1 MTGTAAASGLFRFD
15 GGAGADGG
23 FSLPK
28 PRSNVYGRTRP
39 GRKRPPA
46 TLPAL
51 AGATSGERKEDGHG
65 GAAASAS
72 SGLGGTTRRTAGGFN
87 AAASSGARAR
97 HDAALMTATELE
109 EAKEDAR
116 RAGLGSMAKTLAR
129 AAAATGASGTEVQ
142 REALLALAGLRSG
155 SDVVAFF
162 ARFGSGSPV
171 KFVHCN
177 RDPHPREFHPYA
189 LVAVPEAMVDPSEHF
204 VVSSKGVVHSAV
216 GQPSEV
222 LSLAEWTRH
231 ASVFNVVR
239 RLPFFKSFV
248 PRKMFGGWRG
258 FTDSE
263 KFQKHRRRVERKL
276 FLANP
281 AFAPRFVEIVG
292 AVQRLRETRLLDLED
307 GRNVVAT
314 AFYDSQVK
322 ARETASKDVDRHLV
336 KIVRLVKQ
344 ICKDVTERAR
354 ATGADEDDEAA
365 LLAGA
370 AQDTKTKSIRE
381 AKEEALAKQRARRQA
396 EFEESRLG
404 AFIRLVDAMCTE
416 ALASRATDL
425 FGTLLDSMVA
435 PTAARARTG
444 VFFTE
449 LGLSSDGATFEP
461 PCDEYLATIDAVVSE
476 TADAVHRAPRIVSA
490 RAFAPFLEGLPIDD
504 PRQAGGTAPR
514 GLSRRDWD
522 ADGLSDGDE
531 DMFRRADEVLAMVP
545 KRIED
550 LGALS
555 VAELLYSSAAF
566 RSVVSRIKRKMS
578 KDFDSAE
585 AFGRRDNVTV
595 LMPVYEFQQ
604 GGDIES
610 YGLDAPKTVA
620 EVRQD
625 LMRISTWHSS
635 VRGMLQ
641 HSVSGALWVDCVRLR
656 ESLVPVT
663 EQARGAIL
671 AYLRRSSRGQC
682 QEALDKFNKYTA
694 DLSVTAKSLEQ
705 FAALKQRFET
715 LLESSSDL
723 NQVAKAVEDS
733 FSLRRMHKDTPEFAE
748 TDLFEQMHTA
758 QSAYEAKLSDVR
770 GTIYGQLQGMRGEL
784 DARVMKLEKRSEE
797 VERLL
802 QEGMFTDASRATD
815 EVLKQLDV
823 VKKTLDTCD
832 DQAKVFV
839 GWQELFGMPPAE
851 FRRLKAAKAELA
863 KRHELWFSYN
873 EFITKQQAWTSDPFG
888 TVDVAA
894 LIKDS
899 QALLKVSFVAD
910 RQIGDDVSSA
920 FKERTSEWRHKLPVI
935 EELGNPNLRERH
947 WRKLFSELGA
957 SFKPGDTGR
966 TLSDLEDAGV
976 FENKDL
982 VSDVSGSASGEAQ
995 LEASLAKIRTEWETT
1010 EFVVK
1015 PYRESATVFVIGGLD
1030 DIFMQLEDNQVTL
1043 QTMLGSR
1050 FIAGVKDEVETWDKK
1065 LGLLSDTLDEWVS
1078 CQRQWMYLENIFSA
1092 EDIQRQLP
1100 AEASKFTS
1108 VDKRW
1113 KDAMARTHANP
1124 RVLAAVESG
1133 DEMLVTFQSCNTL
1146 LEEIQKSL
1154 DEYLE
1159 TKRAAFPRFY
1169 FLSDDDLL
1177 AILSQTREPTAVQ
1190 PHLQGCFDAMSS
1202 LIFGKGDQAH
1212 EMFGMISAEKEKV
1225 NFVAPV
1231 TASGNV
1237 ENWLSDVE
1245 TMMRTTLYEGTKKAL
1260 REYPGTEEGQVKRG
1274 GWLFAYPS
1282 QPVTVVDQ
1290 IMWTQLCSK
1299 AIRAAA
1305 AGDGA
1310 ALQRFLDY
1318 SVRQID
1324 DMVLLTRGELSKLDR
1339 KLMAS
1344 LIVVDVHARDV
1355 VRGMIRKGVASLED
1369 FEWTR
1374 QLRYYWEDIVDNCIV
1389 RQTNTRFVYG
1399 YEYLGNQP
1407 RLVITPLTDKC
1418 YMTLTGALHLKF
1430 GGAPAGPAGTGKT
1443 ETTKDLAKSLANQ
1456 CVVFNCSDSLDFKM
1470 MGRFF
1475 SGLAQAGAWACFD
1488 EFNRIDIE
1496 VLSVIAQQI
1505 LCIQRGL
1512 QGGEE
1517 RIDFEGRDIP
1527 LSTSFGVFITMNPG
1541 YAGRTELP
1549 DNLKALFRPVA
1560 MMVPDY
1566 RLIAEIVLFSQGFS
1580 DALVLS
1586 SKMAQLYKLSSEQL
1600 SKQSHYDFGMRAVKS
1615 VLVAAGKLKRKEP
1628 DVDENVLLIR
1638 AMRDSNVPKF
1648 LEQDLPLFRGIIADL
1663 FPGVEVPFV
1672 DYGALQTA
1680 IEEQMRLHGLKVI
1693 PRLVSKIIQTHET
1706 QLVRHGMMIVGEA
1719 GSGKTTNS
1727 MILAK
1732 ALTQLHNEGITDKDG
1747 YFKIVHR
1754 YTLNPKS
1761 VKMGELYGE
1770 ISRTTGEFTYG
1781 IVAKLV
1787 RDAVS
1792 DRGPD
1797 RKWVVFD
1804 GPVDALWIENM
1815 NTVLDDNKTLCLANG
1830 QRIKLPD
1837 TLTMMFEVQDLAVAS
1852 PATVSRCGMV
1862 YQEFIHV
1869 GLDAVIDT
1877 WSRGQVA
1884 DRFPDQA
1891 EHIVG
1896 LVREHVPAA
1905 VDFVRASCREVVAS
1919 SDLNLLESTLAVLD
1933 CLLNPDN
1940 NVNGRGFRKLATSA
1954 EAKVRAELEP
1964 VLKRRAAAHAAKVK
1978 LAEAAAGSKDEEEG
1992 GQAGDEDHDES
2003 KAAEDEAR
2011 EEAEGKEAEDAAA
2024 AASAAADAAAVDDE
2038 DLDDLDGMGS
2048 GGSAPRGAMDEVAL
2062 RSIISRAFV
2071 FALVWGVGCN
2081 LHDASRGT
2089 FEDWVRA
2096 RLGDDLPTELLA
2108 ETEGSLGLY
2117 DFHIDVAHRQC
2128 LPWESLRPEFVY
2140 DASQPYFNILVPT
2153 MDTTRYSHMYRMLTR
2168 AGRNVLFTG
2177 ETGVGKSVILSAA
2190 MRDLTEGDD
2199 AAFVS
2204 MTINLSAQTQSSN
2217 IVDALESGLDKKR
2230 KTLLGPPSGKTMCV
2244 FVDDLNMPALE
2255 EYGAQPPVELIR
2267 QTIDQSGFYDTQK
2280 LFFKAVTGCV
2290 FASACAPPGGGR
2302 NPVTPRLLRHFHML
2316 WLTALSDASM
2326 RLIFTSVLA
2335 GFLGDVSPDL
2345 VPVAEPVVGAAV
2357 DVYLRVE
2364 REMLPTPTKS
2374 HYTFNLRDLS
2384 KVFQGVLMV
2393 DRAHL
2398 VDPPA
2403 LLRLWLHEEAR
2414 VFRDRLVD
2422 EHDRGLFNGMCA
2434 GAVAEGPLA
2443 EVTAAEPEAW
2453 TVEGFGDLLFGDYL
2467 SRDDKRYKEIVAPE
2481 ALPELF
2487 KEYLDEFNVTFPNS
2501 MDLVFFKD
2509 AIAHVSRIARILR
2522 QPRGNALLVGVGG
2535 SGRQSLTR
2543 LASFIADFKCK
2554 SIEITRTYNADAW
2567 HDDLKETLFLAGIKG
2582 EDVVFLLTD
2591 TQIKEESFLE
2601 DINNL
2606 LNSGDVPNLYA
2617 PDEMEMIVN
2626 GVRPFC
2632 KEAGIFDTRDN
2643 IMALYVQRVRE
2654 RLHIVLA
2661 FSPIGSS
2668 FRNRCR
2674 MFPALVNCCTIDWFN
2689 PWPAEALSSVA
2700 DAFLSKADD
2709 TLGVRDFVDPLSKM
2723 CVTVHKGVEV
2733 ASARFLREQR
2743 RQNYTTPTSYLEL
2756 LRLYFSML
2764 AEQRVTV
2771 EAKISR
2777 YEGGLRKIAEA
2788 NEMVSELK
2796 IKLTEMQPKLLK
2808 ASKDTETLLKQLA
2821 VDQKEADAAAEQA
2834 AKDEA
2839 ETSKVAANVKLIK
2852 DDCEQQLEEAMPA
2865 YHSAIKALD
2874 TLDKKDI
2881 QEVKSFAKP
2890 PALVAKVMEA
2900 VCILLGSKPDWSDA
2914 KKLLGDMKFLD
2925 MLRTYD
2931 KDNIDPKIIRK
2942 IAKYIRDVEF
2952 DPDTV
2957 AKTSSAAK
2965 SLCMWVRAMHKYDSV
2980 AKTIEPRKL
2989 KLKEAQTEL
2998 AEAQGI
3004 LEVKRADLKRILD
3017 RVAELQ
3023 RNYEESL
3030 SKKEEL
3036 ETTSAATKLRLVR
3049 AQKLTDGL
3057 GSESERWD
3065 AAAGQLRSD
3074 RTNLVGNIVLAAG
3087 CIAYLGPF
3095 TSEFRRD
3102 LVHQWV
3108 GECATLGIPVDDG
3121 FDLSRVL
3128 ADPVVVREWNI
3139 QGLPA
3144 DAFSTENGLL
3154 ATRGRRWPLMIDPQG
3169 QANKWIKNMQRDNS
3183 LQVIKLSEADFL
3195 RTLETGIRFGQPVLL
3210 ENVEEELDPAIEPVL
3225 LRQVF
3230 KKQGMMVLRLGDTD
3244 VPYSDDFRFYITTK
3258 LANPHYMPEVCVKV
3272 TVINFTVTKRG
3283 LEDQLLVDVVAHERP
3298 ELEEKK
3304 DELIVSI
3311 ASDKRQLKE
3320 IEDSILQ
3327 MLADAGDD
3335 ILDDEALIDSLGRSK
3350 ETSTAIGKRMAEAER
3365 TTAEINAARELYRPV
3380 AKRGSVLYFVIASLT
3395 AVDPMYQY
3403 SLQAFSRLYSMRIA
3417 RSEAADDLDERLA
3430 ILVRDITTNF
3440 YVNVC
3445 RGFFEVHKL
3454 LFAFLVAIEV
3464 ERAAGDV
3471 TDEEWRYFVLGAQA
3485 ATASGDAAGAGPARP
3500 EVCATGSWMLSDKA
3514 WATVSALG
3522 TAADALSGVAASVAE
3537 QPAAWAEYAG
3547 DTDPHLRDLPAG
3559 WEPRVTP
3566 FQRLLV
3572 LRALREEKTTFAV
3585 REYVRRVLGDKFTE
3599 APPFDLAGAFDDS
3612 SAEVPIIFV
3621 LSPGAD
3627 PIDYLLKLAEEKGK
3641 AGPGLRSISLGQG
3654 QGPVAER
3661 AMAEARRT
3669 GDWVCLQ
3676 NCHLAVSWLPK
3687 LEAFLEQAAAA
3698 DPPAHPDYRLWLTS
3712 MPTPQFPVPVL
3723 QNGIKLTQ
3731 EPPRGLKANLRRTF
3745 LDVTDEQ
3752 WASCS
3757 KPEAFHK
3764 LMFAL
3769 GFYHAVALERR
3780 KYGAIGWNIPYE
3792 WMQSDLKTGQM
3803 NLRMYLDEQPTV
3815 PYETLIKITGE
3826 IIYGGRIT
3834 DNKDNRT
3841 NLAIL
3846 RRYYCP
3852 GTVKDDAYKFSESGS
3867 YFAPPAGTLD
3877 EVRAF
3882 VEALPADDPPEVFG
3896 LHENAAI
3903 TLQQKDTNELVDT
3916 IIKIQASGGG
3926 GGSSG
3931 GAEEEDGEEEEEG
3944 AEAGAAGAARALTPD
3959 EQVRAVAEG
3968 ISARLPGDLVRE
3980 GSSEV
3985 TFASIG
3991 DGSMNSLGVFCAQ
4004 EMDRF
4009 NILIGEVRSSLA
4021 ELDKAIKGLVVMSPA
4036 LEKMYQAF
4044 LFQKVP
4050 PSWETAAYPSLK
4062 PLGSW
4067 TEDFFARV
4075 SFLSS
4080 WVCDGPPASYWISGF
4095 FFPQG
4100 FMTGALQMYAR
4111 KTKIAIDT
4119 LNFST
4124 EVKDFDDSGV
4134 KSAPDDGVL
4143 IHGLFLEGARWD
4155 AEAGS
4160 MAEMKPGVL
4169 FCRMPCIWLR
4179 PVITKDLDASTD
4191 YAAPFYK
4198 TSERRGTLSTTGHST
4213 NFVTTVFLPT
4223 KLPQDHWVRR
4233 GVALLSMLDD

>member
-1 MTGTAAASGLFRFD
+1 MMAS
-15 GGAGADGG
+15 
-23 FSLPK
+23 
-28 PRSNVYGRTRP
+28 
-39 GRKRPPA
+39 
-46 TLPAL
+46 
-51 AGATSGERKEDGHG
+51 
-65 GAAASAS
+65 SAS
-72 SGLGGTTRRTAGGFN
+72 
-87 AAASSGARAR
+87 RAR
-97 HDAALMTATELE
+97 QAALMTVEELE
-109 EAKEDAR
+109 VAKEEAR
-116 RAGLGSMAKTLAR
+116 VAGLGGMARTLAR
-129 AAAATGASGTEVQ
+129 AAAATGASANESS
-142 REALLALAGLRSG
+142 REALAALAGLSTG

-162 ARFGSGSPV
+162 ARFGSSSPV

-177 RDPHPREFHPYA
+177 RVHHPRDFRPYA
-189 LVAVPEAMVDPSEHF
+189 LVAVPEEMVDPAEHF
-204 VVSSKGVVHSAV
+204 VVSSKGVVHTAV

-222 LSLAEWTRH
+222 LSLSEWTRH

-248 PRKMFGGWRG
+248 PRKMFGAWRG
-258 FTDSE
+258 FTDTE
-263 KFQKHRRRVERKL
+263 KFQKHRRRVERRL

-281 AFAPRFVEIVG
+281 AFAGRFVEIVA
-292 AVQRLRETRLLDLED
+292 AVQRLRDTHLLELED
-307 GRNVVAT
+307 GKNVVAT
-314 AFYDSQVK
+314 AFYDTQ
-322 ARETASKDVDRHLV
+322 ARTREAASKDIDRHLV

-354 ATGADEDDEAA
+354 ATGTDESDESA
-365 LLAGA
+365 LLASA

-381 AKEEALAKQRARRQA
+381 AKEEALARQRARRQA
-396 EFEESRLG
+396 EHEESRLG

-416 ALASRATDL
+416 ALAERTTELFSQLLASMTDP
-425 FGTLLDSMVA
+425 S
-435 PTAARARTG
+435 PARARTG

-449 LGLSSDGATFEP
+449 LTLSRDGVVFEP
-461 PCDEYLATIDAVVSE
+461 PCAEYLATLDAVISE
-476 TADAVHRAPRIVSA
+476 TAETVHRAPRIVSA
-490 RAFAPFLEGLPIDD
+490 RAFAPFLEDLPVDD
-504 PRQAGGTAPR
+504 PRAAGGTAPR
-514 GLSRRDWD
+514 GLSGREW
-522 ADGLSDGDE
+522 ASDGISDDDH
-531 DMFRRADEVLAMVP
+531 DMMQRAEEVQAMVP
-545 KRIED
+545 KRIES

-555 VAELLYSSAAF
+555 VAELLYSSREF
-566 RSVVSRIKRKMS
+566 RSVVASIKRKTAD
-578 KDFDSAE
+578 DFEAAE
-585 AFGRRDNVTV
+585 AFGRRDHIVA
-595 LMPVYEFQQ
+595 LKPIYESQQ
-604 GGDIES
+604 QVDVDTYGGS
-610 YGLDAPKTVA
+610 GPPKTVP
-620 EVRQD
+620 EIRQE
-625 LMRISTWHSS
+625 LMRISGWRTS

-641 HSVSGALWVDCVRLR
+641 HHVAGAVWVDCGRLR
-656 ESLVPVT
+656 ESLMPVT
-663 EQARGAIL
+663 DQARTAIL
-671 AYLRRSSRGQC
+671 DYLRNSGRTQC
-682 QEALDKFNKYTA
+682 QEALDEFKARTA
-694 DLSVTAKSLEQ
+694 SLSVPTKTLEQ
-705 FAALKQRFET
+705 FAALKTRFEE
-715 LLESSSDL
+715 LSDSSSKL
-723 NQVAKAVEDS
+723 TQAAKAVEDA
-733 FSLRRMHKDTPEFAE
+733 FALRRMHKDTPVFSE
-748 TDLFEQMHTA
+748 TDLFDQMHA
-758 QSAYEAKLSDVR
+758 AHAAYEAKLADTR
-770 GTIYGQLQGMRGEL
+770 GLLFSQLQGMRGEL
-784 DARVMKLEKRSEE
+784 DARVMKLEKRAEE
-797 VERLL
+797 LEHAL
-802 QEGMFTDASRATD
+802 QEGMFVEASRPTD
-815 EVLKQLDV
+815 EVLAQLANA
-823 VKKTLDTCD
+823 KKMLVALEEKGRTF
-832 DQAKVFV
+832 A
-839 GWQELFGMPPAE
+839 GWQELFGMPAADL
-851 FRRLKAAKAELA
+851 RRLTAASAEWE
-863 KRHELWFSYN
+863 KRHGLWAAYH
-873 EFITKQQAWTSDPFG
+873 EFLTKQQAWTSEPFAS
-888 TVDVAA
+888 VDVAA
-894 LIKDS
+894 LLKDS
-899 QALLKVSFVAD
+899 NALLKQSYVAD
-910 RQIGDDVSSA
+910 RQIGDEVSAA
-920 FKERTSEWRHKLPVI
+920 FKERTSEWRLKLPVV
-935 EELGNPNLRERH
+935 EELGNPNIRERH
-947 WRKLFSELGA
+947 WRKLFGELGA
-957 SFKPGDTGR
+957 PFKPNDAGR
-966 TLSDLEDAGV
+966 TLTDLQDAGV
-976 FENKDL
+976 FEHKDL

-995 LEASLAKIRTEWETT
+995 LENSLAKIRTEWETT
-1010 EFVVK
+1010 EFTVK
-1015 PYRESATVFVIGGLD
+1015 PYRESTSVFVLGGLD

-1050 FIAGVKDEVETWDKK
+1050 FIAGVKAEVETWDKK
-1065 LGLLSDTLDEWVS
+1065 LGMLSDTLDEWVS

-1100 AEASKFTS
+1100 AEASKFAS

-1113 KDAMARTHANP
+1113 KDAMTRTHGNP

-1133 DEMLVTFQSCNTL
+1133 DEMLITFQSCNTL

-1190 PHLQGCFDAMSS
+1190 PHLQGCFDAMAS
-1202 LIFGKGDQAH
+1202 LEFGKDDQAA
-1212 EMFGMISAEKEKV
+1212 EMFGMVSAESERV
-1225 NFVAPV
+1225 SFVAPV
-1231 TASGNV
+1231 SATGNV

-1245 TMMRTTLYEGTKKAL
+1245 TMMRTTLYENTKSAL
-1260 REYPGTEEGQVKRG
+1260 LSYPKDEAGQIDRG
-1274 GWLFAYPS
+1274 SWLFSFAS
-1282 QPVTVVDQ
+1282 QPITVVDQ
-1290 IMWTQLCSK
+1290 IMWTQLCAA
-1299 AIRAAA
+1299 AIRGESEGRSGSIQA
-1305 AGDGA
+1305 
-1310 ALQRFLDY
+1310 FLDF

-1324 DMVLLTRGELSKLDR
+1324 NMVGLIRGELAKLDR
-1339 KLMAS
+1339 MLMGT

-1374 QLRYYWEDIVDNCIV
+1374 QLRYYWEDVVDNCVV

-1527 LSTSFGVFITMNPG
+1527 LSSSFGVFITMNPG

-1628 DVDENVLLIR
+1628 HVDENVLLIR

-1680 IEEQMRLHGLKVI
+1680 IEEQLRLHGLKVV
-1693 PRLVSKIIQTHET
+1693 PRLVAKIIQTHET

-1732 ALTQLHNEGITDKDG
+1732 ALTQLHAEGIEDKDG
-1747 YFKIVHR
+1747 YFRTVHR

-1797 RKWVVFD
+1797 RKWIVFD

-1830 QRIKLPD
+1830 QRIKLPE

-1869 GLDAVIDT
+1869 GLEAVIDT
-1877 WSRGQVA
+1877 WSRAEIVDLLPEHAPKIVA
-1884 DRFPDQA
+1884 M
-1891 EHIVG
+1891 
-1896 LVREHVPAA
+1896 VREHVPAA
-1905 VDFVRASCREVVAS
+1905 LEFVRSSCREVVAS
-1919 SDLNLLESTLAVLD
+1919 SDLNLLESTLSVLLS
-1933 CLLNPDN
+1933 LLSPE
-1940 NVNGRGFRKLATSA
+1940 NGVKGKGARKVPRSA
-1954 EAKVRAELEP
+1954 EAKMREKMDPELAARVKAARAG
-1964 VLKRRAAAHAAKVK
+1964 KSGAGA
-1978 LAEAAAGSKDEEEG
+1978 AAAGAAAESGAEAEEG
-1992 GQAGDEDHDES
+1992 NEGDDAAGDAGAEKPAS
-2003 KAAEDEAR
+2003 AAA
-2011 EEAEGKEAEDAAA
+2011 GGAAA
-2024 AASAAADAAAVDDE
+2024 AASSAVPAAAADAAAAAAAAAE
-2038 DLDDLDGMGS
+2038 AEAAAEDDLEGLGLDSPDGAS
-2048 GGSAPRGAMDEVAL
+2048 SAMPAEAL
-2062 RSIISRAFV
+2062 RSLIQRAFV
-2071 FALVWGVGCN
+2071 FALVWGAGCN
-2081 LHDASRGT
+2081 LHDSSRGL
-2089 FEDWVRA
+2089 FESWVLE
-2096 RLGDDLPTELLA
+2096 RLGDDVPPELRRSSKA
-2108 ETEGSLGLY
+2108 PSAAASAAGDAGEQDEDGGDDQEDSETLGLY
-2117 DFHIDVAHRQC
+2117 DFHLDVASRQC
-2128 LPWESLRPEFVY
+2128 LPWETLRAEFVY
-2140 DASQPYFNILVPT
+2140 DPSTPYFNVLVPT
-2153 MDTTRYSHMYRMLTR
+2153 MDTTRYAYMYRMLTR
-2168 AGRNVLFTG
+2168 SGRNVLFTG
-2177 ETGVGKSVILSAA
+2177 ETGVGKSVILAAA
-2190 MRDLTEGDD
+2190 MRDLTDGED

-2230 KTLLGPPSGKTMCV
+2230 KTLLGPPSGKTMCI

-2255 EYGAQPPVELIR
+2255 EYGAQPPIELIR
-2267 QTIDQSGFYDTQK
+2267 QTIDQSGYYDTQK
-2280 LFFKAVTGCV
+2280 LFFKHIQGCV

-2316 WLTALSDASM
+2316 WLTALSEFSM
-2326 RLIFTSVLA
+2326 RLIFTSILG
-2335 GFLGDVSPDL
+2335 GFLSDSAPEL
-2345 VPVAEPVVGAAV
+2345 EPVAAPIVASAVG
-2357 DVYLRVE
+2357 VYLQVE
-2364 REMLPTPTKS
+2364 KEMLPTPAKS

-2393 DRAHL
+2393 DRPHL
-2398 VDPPA
+2398 VDAPA

-2422 EHDRGLFNGMCA
+2422 DDDRGLFNDMCA
-2434 GAVAEGPLA
+2434 RAIAEGPLA
-2443 EVTAAEPEAW
+2443 AVVEDASAW
-2453 TVEGFGDLLFGDYL
+2453 SVDSFGDILFGDYL
-2467 SRDDKRYKEIVAPE
+2467 SRDDKRYREISEPDE
-2481 ALPELF
+2481 LPELF

-2543 LASFIADFKCK
+2543 LASFVADFKCK
-2554 SIEITRTYNADAW
+2554 SIEITRTYNTDAW
-2567 HDDLKETLFLAGIKG
+2567 HEDLKQTLFLCGIQG

-2617 PDEMEMIVN
+2617 VDEMEQIIN

-2632 KEAGIFDTRDN
+2632 REAGIIDTRDN

-2674 MFPALVNCCTIDWFN
+2674 MFPALVNCCTIDWFSA
-2689 PWPAEALSSVA
+2689 WPAEALSSVA
-2700 DAFLSKADD
+2700 DAFLGKADE
-2709 TLGVRDFVDPLSKM
+2709 TLGVRDYVEPLARM

-2743 RQNYTTPTSYLEL
+2743 RTTYTTPTSYLEL

-2764 AEQRVTV
+2764 AEQRVSV

-2788 NEMVSELK
+2788 NEMVAELQV
-2796 IKLTEMQPKLLK
+2796 KLTKMQPELAQAK
-2808 ASKDTETLLKQLA
+2808 KDTETLLKELA
-2821 VDQKEADAAAEQA
+2821 VDQKEADIAAAQA

-2839 ETSKVAANVKLIK
+2839 ETSKVAANVKAIK
-2852 DDCEQQLEEAMPA
+2852 DDCERDLEEAMPA
-2865 YHSAIKALD
+2865 YHSSIKALD

-2900 VCILLGSKPDWSDA
+2900 VCILLGAKPSWDEA

-2925 MLRTYD
+2925 SLRTYD

-2942 IAKYIRDVEF
+2942 ITKYIRDVEF
-2952 DPDTV
+2952 EPDTV

-2980 AKTIEPRKL
+2980 AKTIEPKKA
-2989 KLKEAQTEL
+2989 KLKEAQAEL
-2998 AEAQGI
+2998 SEAQGV
-3004 LEVKRADLKRILD
+3004 LEVKRRELKRIQD

-3023 RNYEESL
+3023 RSYEDSL
-3030 SKKEEL
+3030 AKKEDL
-3036 ETTSAATKLRLVR
+3036 EAKSTATQLRLGR

-3057 GSESERWD
+3057 GSESERWR
-3065 AAAGQLRSD
+3065 AAAQQLRRD
-3074 RTNLVGNIVLAAG
+3074 RHNLVGNIVLAAG

-3095 TSEFRRD
+3095 TAEFRRD
-3102 LVHQWV
+3102 LTSKWV
-3108 GECATLGIPVDDG
+3108 DECVALSIPVDDG

-3128 ADPVVVREWNI
+3128 ADPVAVREWNI

-3144 DAFSTENGLL
+3144 DAFSTENGLFV
-3154 ATRGRRWPLMIDPQG
+3154 TRGRRWPLMIDPQG

-3210 ENVEEELDPAIEPVL
+3210 ENVEEDLDPALEPVL
-3225 LRQVF
+3225 LKQVF

-3327 MLADAGDD
+3327 MLAEAGDD

-3350 ETSTAIGKRMAEAER
+3350 ETSLAIGKRMAEAER
-3365 TTAEINAARELYRPV
+3365 TTAEINEARELYRPV
-3380 AKRGSVLYFVIASLT
+3380 AKRGSVLYFVIASLA
-3395 AVDPMYQY
+3395 AVDHMYQY
-3403 SLQAFSRLYSMRIA
+3403 SLQAFSRLYSLRIE
-3417 RSEAADDLDERLA
+3417 RSESSDELERRLA
-3430 ILVRDITTNF
+3430 ILIDDITLAF

-3445 RGFFEVHKL
+3445 RGLFEVHKL
-3454 LFAFLVAIEV
+3454 LFAFMVAVEV
-3464 ERAAGDV
+3464 ERAAAVV
-3471 TDEEWRYFVLGAQA
+3471 TDEEWRFFVLGAL
-3485 ATASGDAAGAGPARP
+3485 ASAGGDQPKVPPKPSGCSAR
-3500 EVCATGSWMLSDKA
+3500 AWQLSDKA
-3514 WATVSALG
+3514 WGTACALG
-3522 TAADALSGVAASVAE
+3522 GAASSLECVAGRLAE
-3537 QPAAWAEYAG
+3537 SPKEWASLAG
-3547 DTDPHLRDLPAG
+3547 HAEPHLQALPGDLEG
-3559 WEPRVTP
+3559 SLTP

-3572 LRALREEKTTFAV
+3572 LRTLREDKTTFSV
-3585 REYVRRVLGDKFTE
+3585 REYVRRVLGDTFTE
-3599 APPFDLAGAFDDS
+3599 APPFDLSGAYDDS

-3627 PIDYLLKLAEEKGK
+3627 PIDYLLKLADEKGK
-3641 AGPGLRSISLGQG
+3641 GGPGLRSISLGQG

-3687 LEAFLEQAAAA
+3687 LEALLEQASAA

-3712 MPTPQFPVPVL
+3712 MPTSKFPVPVL

-3745 LDVTDEQ
+3745 LDVTEEQ

-3852 GTVKDDAYKFSESGS
+3852 EAVESDSYKFSESGT
-3867 YFAPPAGTLD
+3867 YFAPTDGTLED
-3877 EVRAF
+3877 ARAF
-3882 VEALPADDPPEVFG
+3882 VESLPADDPPEVFG

-3903 TLQQKDTNELVDT
+3903 SLQQKDTNELLDT

-3926 GGSSG
+3926 GGSSSSSSGDGDEG
-3931 GAEEEDGEEEEEG
+3931 GDGDGDGDGAAGDEG
-3944 AEAGAAGAARALTPD
+3944 EGGDSAAAGGAAGAPKSLTPD
-3959 EQVRAVAEG
+3959 EQVRVVAEG
-3968 ISARLPGDLVRE
+3968 IASRLPGMLTRK
-3980 GSSEV
+3980 GSSET
-3985 TFASIG
+3985 TFAKIA

-4009 NILIGEVRSSLA
+4009 NVLIHEVRSSLL
-4021 ELDKAIKGLVVMSPA
+4021 ELEKAIKGLVVMSPA
-4036 LEKMYQAF
+4036 LETMYQAF

-4050 PSWETAAYPSLK
+4050 PAWEAAAYPSLK
-4062 PLGSW
+4062 PLASW
-4067 TEDFFARV
+4067 IEDFFARV
-4075 SFLSS
+4075 AFVES
-4080 WVCDGPPASYWISGF
+4080 WVRDGPPPSFWISGF

-4119 LNFST
+4119 LDFAT
-4124 EVKDFDDSGV
+4124 AVKPFREDGV
-4134 KSAPDDGVL
+4134 KEAPEDGVL

-4155 AEAGS
+4155 DDTQR
-4160 MAEMKPGVL
+4160 MAEMLPGVL

-4179 PVITKDLDASTD
+4179 PVESKDFSTKGS

-4213 NFVTTVFLPT
+4213 NFVTTVYLPT
-4223 KLPQDHWVRR
+4223 DQPVDHWVRR